1 MDAQAQDI
9 DLLLNQAMTHA
20 PDRFPSIFFDFFDA
34 SNVDIASTLHEN
46 TVGAY
51 ETTAQDLDT
60 LSQAGTVT
68 VASWD
73 GAYDMD

>member
-9 DLLLNQAMTHA
+9 DLLLNQAMALA
-20 PDRFPSIFFDFFDA
+20 PDRFPPIFSDLFDA
-34 SNVDIASTLHEN
+34 SNVDIASTHHA
-46 TVGAY
+46 VGAY

-60 LSQAGTVT
+60 LSHADT